1 MKDIYI
7 SKDRKSSDD
16 FDVVYLDDTAPL
28 PPLEEPP
35 QEPQFEP
42 EQPEKPQKVKKTK
55 KHKKHRFLRFVAAFI
70 AVIIVLTSSFIYLF
84 AAASGYNK
92 EDLEA
97 NQYISSSELTSS
109 PMVTNILLMGV
120 DGSSKTSQ
128 RSDSMI
134 LVSIDMAHRKIKLTS
149 FLRDS
154 WVTIPS
160 KDKMAKLNAAYS
172 YGGAQLAVDTLE
184 YNFGVDIDHF
194 AAVDFDMFTQIIDK
208 LGGVDVEVTEKEA
221 KFINRTTRY
230 TVESGESVHLDGAKA
245 LVYCRIRKLDTD
257 YMRTYRQRKVITA
270 LINKAK
276 RTPLTKL
283 IAIMRDIF
291 PLITTDLS
299 PLEITG
305 LAYKGGMSMLLFDIE
320 QTRVPLEDQCE
331 AGMHNGQ
338 WTEVL
343 DFDAV
348 RRFLHDF
355 IYTDK
360 IDVSDK

>member
-28 PPLEEPP
+28 PPLGDAP
-35 QEPQFEP
+35 QEPEFEP
-42 EQPEKPQKVKKTK
+42 EQPQKPKKAK
-55 KHKKHRFLRFVAAFI
+55 KCRKHRFLRFAAALV
-70 AVIIVLTSSFIYLF
+70 AVIIVLTSSFIYLL
-84 AAASGYNK
+84 AAASGYTK
-92 EDLEA
+92 EDLEE
-97 NQYISSSELTSS
+97 NKYISSSQLSSS
-109 PMVTNILLMGV
+109 PAVTNILLMGV
-120 DGSSKTSQ
+120 DGSSGGSQ

-184 YNFGVDIDHF
+184 YNFGIDIDHF
-194 AAVDFDMFTQIIDK
+194 AVVDFEMFTQIIDK

-221 KFINRTTRY
+221 KFINRTTRH

-257 YMRTYRQRKVITA
+257 YMRTYRQRKVISA
-270 LINKAK
+270 LIDKAK
-276 RTPLTKL
+276 RTPVTKL
-283 IAIMRDIF
+283 ISIMRDIF

-305 LAYKGGMSMLLFDIE
+305 LAYKGGLSVLLFDIE
-320 QTRVPLEDQCE
+320 QTRVPLENQSDD
-331 AGMHNGQ
+331 GMHNGQ

-348 RRFLHDF
+348 REYLYDF

-360 IDVSDK
+360 IDTSEQ

>member
-28 PPLEEPP
+28 PPLDEPP

-42 EQPEKPQKVKKTK
+42 EQPERPQKVKKAK
-55 KHKKHRFLRFVAAFI
+55 KHRKHRFLRFVAAFI

-84 AAASGYNK
+84 AAVSGYNK
-92 EDLEA
+92 ENLEA

-109 PMVTNILLMGV
+109 SMVTNILLMGV

-172 YGGAQLAVDTLE
+172 YGGAQLAWNTTSGSTSTTLP
-184 YNFGVDIDHF
+184 
-194 AAVDFDMFTQIIDK
+194 
-208 LGGVDVEVTEKEA
+208 
-221 KFINRTTRY
+221 
-230 TVESGESVHLDGAKA
+230 
-245 LVYCRIRKLDTD
+245 
-257 YMRTYRQRKVITA
+257 
-270 LINKAK
+270 
-276 RTPLTKL
+276 PLTSICSL
-283 IAIMRDIF
+283 R
-291 PLITTDLS
+291 
-299 PLEITG
+299 
-305 LAYKGGMSMLLFDIE
+305 
-320 QTRVPLEDQCE
+320 
-331 AGMHNGQ
+331 
-338 WTEVL
+338 
-343 DFDAV
+343 
-348 RRFLHDF
+348 
-355 IYTDK
+355 
-360 IDVSDK
+360 